1 MTTKPINTLVALD
14 TGVSAESI
22 SSSLPS
28 DADIR
33 LTGVVEGLE
42 AAARSLED
50 TPCDILVVA
59 CAGYSERV
67 LFLIESAVRQDP
79 KRPVLVISEGSPNGF
94 VRRVFEVGADDILM
108 LPQTGEQIRFAIQ
121 KVMARRQGGTP
132 SESAGRMIVV
142 LGPKGGTGKTL
153 IATNVAVAL
162 QEAGARTVIV
172 DLDLQF
178 GDVALCMGLNPDKT
192 IYDLALT
199 PGVMDAE
206 RVDEFLIEH
215 ASGVKVLLAP
225 RRPDHA
231 SVITVELVREIYG
244 HLRQEFDVIV
254 VDTPPGFTPEVIASI
269 DISTDLVVVGMLD
282 SLSLKNTRLGLE
294 TLELMGYPQE
304 DIRVVLNRANTRV
317 GISSS
322 DVTAVLG
329 RAPEVLVPSDREVP
343 RTVNEGIPIVTALP
357 RSEPSLALRQLAA
370 FYHEPDSAPLEEALA
385 GSRGRRVFGRKRS

>member
-14 TGVSAESI
+14 SGISAESI
-22 SSSLPS
+22 ANSLPS
-28 DADIR
+28 DGDIR

-42 AAARSLED
+42 AASRSLED

-67 LFLIESAVRQDP
+67 LFLIENAVRQEP
-79 KRPVLVISEGSPNGF
+79 RRPVLVISEGSPNGF

-108 LPQTGEQIRFAIQ
+108 LPQTSEQIRFAIQ
-121 KVMARRQGGTP
+121 KVIARRQGGMP
-132 SESAGRMIVV
+132 SETAGRMIVV

-153 IATNVAVAL
+153 VSTNIAVAL
-162 QEAGARTVIV
+162 QEAGERTVIV

-192 IYDLALT
+192 IYELALT
-199 PGVMDAE
+199 DGVMNAE
-206 RVDEFLIEH
+206 RVDEFLVEH
-215 ASGVKVLLAP
+215 VSGVKALLAP

-244 HLRQEFDVIV
+244 HLRQEFDVVV

-322 DVTAVLG
+322 DVSAVLG

-357 RSEPSLALRQLAA
+357 RSEPAEALRRLAS
-370 FYHEPDSAPLEEALA
+370 FYHEPDTALPLEEVG
-385 GSRGRRVFGRKRS
+385 GSRGRRVFGKKR